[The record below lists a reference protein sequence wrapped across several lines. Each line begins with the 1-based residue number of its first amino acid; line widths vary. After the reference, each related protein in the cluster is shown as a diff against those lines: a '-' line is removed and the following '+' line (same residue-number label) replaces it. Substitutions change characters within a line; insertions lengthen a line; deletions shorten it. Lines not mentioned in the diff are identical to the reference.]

1 MSISEQVGEGQCP
14 VDDFDLQDPSFRRDP
29 GPLWREMRETC
40 PVAHT
45 SRHGGGWMLSRYED
59 ITQVAL
65 DPDTFSSRA
74 GEVTG
79 PIPEVGRELKL
90 PPVNTDPP
98 DHAAQRKLLM
108 PFFSKQAV
116 EDLEPVARS
125 AARALVTEIL
135 ALEGGAD
142 GGVDAVEH
150 FTRTVPVV
158 VTTHMLGLPVEDEP
172 QFRQWTLKM
181 LADGAED
188 YQARGEAV
196 SAIRGYFRQ
205 RLAAPVVEGQT
216 GIIAFLRA
224 RQEVDPSLTDETAL
238 GMAFLMLIAGID
250 TTWSALGVSL
260 WHLAQHPEDR
270 RLLAE
275 SPELIPEAVEEL
287 LRVYAPVTIGRVATR
302 DVELGGRLLRSG
314 DRVVIP
320 WAAANRDPDKHEH
333 PDEVR
338 LGQGR
343 TRHLAFGVGIHRCL
357 GAGLAQMELRVSL
370 EEWLARIPEFEPGDG
385 EVRWSAGNTRGPET
399 LPLRIPATEV
409 PAR

>member
-1 MSISEQVGEGQCP
+1 VNASEQSGTTQCP

-29 GPLWREMRETC
+29 GSLWREMRETC

-45 SRHGGGWMLSRYED
+45 SRHGGGWMLSRYEE
-59 ITQVAL
+59 ITEVAL
-65 DPDTFSSRA
+65 NPDTFSSRA

-108 PFFSKQAV
+108 PFFAKQAV
-116 EDLEPVARS
+116 EQLEPVARA
-125 AARALVTEIL
+125 AARGLVTEIL
-135 ALEGGAD
+135 AMD

-158 VTTHMLGLPVEDEP
+158 VTTHMLGLPVEDEA
-172 QFRQWTLKM
+172 QFRRWTLQM

-196 SAIRGYFRQ
+196 SAIRRYFKE
-205 RLAAPVVEGQT
+205 RLAAPAAEGDG
-216 GIIAFLRA
+216 GIIAFLRS
-224 RQEVDPSLTDETAL
+224 RQQVDPSLTDETAL

-250 TTWSALGVSL
+250 TTWSALGASL
-260 WHLAQHPEDR
+260 WHLANHPEDR
-270 RLLAE
+270 QLLAG
-275 SPELIPEAVEEL
+275 SPELIPQAVEEL

-302 DVELGGRLLRSG
+302 DVEIAGRLVRAG

-338 LGQGR
+338 LGGGR

-399 LPLRIPATEV
+399 LPLRIPATGM